1 MSERQGADVR
11 VLLTLLVILGVVVAG
26 ESIAL
31 WMCLL

>member
-1 MSERQGADVR
+1 MAEQSADDVR
-11 VLLTLLVILGVVVAG
+11 VLLTLLVILSVVVAG